1 MDVVTID
8 RYSIVVIDFDV
19 LRSLLYIT
27 IKNRLSLS
35 LQHYLVRLQ

>member
-1 MDVVTID
+1 MVTID
-8 RYSIVVIDFDV
+8 RYSIAVIISDV

>member
-1 MDVVTID
+1 MVTID
-8 RYSIVVIDFDV
+8 RYSIAVIISDV

-35 LQHYLVRLQ
+35 LQRYLVRLQ